1 MMPTPAAP
9 APPRNLAS
17 ATLRSVGLAGNKRKA
32 TDSEGDAKMRAATHH
47 DKPGGRKGHA
57 KTNSHKVRS
66 SYRTRGAEAL
76 LGKDQPGPSTRNMV
90 NTPSLRR
97 VAHPACCYACLLSV
111 CLQCVH

>member
-1 MMPTPAAP
+1 MLSSAS
-9 APPRNLAS
+9 APPS
-17 ATLRSVGLAGNKRKA
+17 GSRSVAANAFRKA
-32 TDSEGDAKMRAATHH
+32 GLMDHDERMRDVA

-76 LGKDQPGPSTRNMV
+76 LGKDQPGPSTRYMV
-90 NTPSLRR
+90 NSTSLRR

-111 CLQCVH
+111 CPQCVH